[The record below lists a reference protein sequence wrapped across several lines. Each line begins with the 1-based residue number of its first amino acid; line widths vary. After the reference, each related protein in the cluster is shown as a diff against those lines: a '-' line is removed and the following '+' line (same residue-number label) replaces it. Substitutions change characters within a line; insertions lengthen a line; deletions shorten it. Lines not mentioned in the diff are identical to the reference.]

1 MGEQRETRRQR
12 LRRLAAERF
21 ENNTRVLREMRVVPR
36 DVGRVINDIRGIGE
50 TGVVLSLVERLRN
63 REETGNGNTGNTGS

>member
-1 MGEQRETRRQR
+1 
-12 LRRLAAERF
+12 
-21 ENNTRVLREMRVVPR
+21 MRIVPR